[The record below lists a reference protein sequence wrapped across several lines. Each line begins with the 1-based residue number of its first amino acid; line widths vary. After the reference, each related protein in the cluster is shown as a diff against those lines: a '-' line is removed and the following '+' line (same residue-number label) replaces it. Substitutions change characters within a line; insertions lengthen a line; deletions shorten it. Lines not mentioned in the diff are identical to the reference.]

1 MSKRSIVRKSDL
13 KAGKRFWI
21 VEYGKVLPV
30 FIHSRTRRPE
40 SQSNFNVLAR
50 KDTYNETMIFAADLG
65 VPGFAYDYRPPQLFF
80 TKKAA
85 TYWMNKWADKNP
97 NFFNTRT
104 NTWYDRDDNVFYPS
118 YHYDDY
124 DYDYPDYDYA

>member
-30 FIHSRTRRPE
+30 FIHSRPRSPE
-40 SQSNFNVLAR
+40 CNFNVLAR
-50 KDTYNETMIFAADLG
+50 KDAYNETMIFAGDLG

-104 NTWYDRDDNVFYPS
+104 NTWYDRD
-118 YHYDDY
+118 
-124 DYDYPDYDYA
+124 YDYPDYEYPDYEYA